1 MQNYNDSFQN
11 FKLIQAAD
19 VVGLSLRNTRIFT
32 MLLNGLG
39 IATHFHEF
47 ILGLVTSQ
55 NWDQV
60 KGMMEIPL
68 KKIARKVSPDDGE
81 IFKRTYNRM
90 KKNKPEY
97 FKWQDEQP
105 FVFIQT
111 ESRSYN
117 TGSYKTHTFYYL
129 PYHYV
134 ITRLFCLPKEISE
147 SQLRRA
153 VWEEVIRILGK
164 TDPVKVRGRRPRKP
178 EATARALRRIGN
190 DLVQET
196 GSLAAAAIYIEEADD
211 IPEEGVTIK
220 ELAEVLIG
228 NKGLNP

>member
-1 MQNYNDSFQN
+1 MKNYNDSDQN
-11 FKLIQAAD
+11 FKLVQAAES
-19 VVGLSLRNTRIFT
+19 VGLSLRNTRIFT

-60 KGMMEIPL
+60 NGMVEIPL

-81 IFKRTYNRM
+81 VFKRTYNRM

-97 FKWQDEQP
+97 FKWQAEQS
-105 FVFIQT
+105 FAFIQT

-117 TGSYKTHTFYYL
+117 TGSYKTHTLYYL
-129 PYHYV
+129 PYYHV
-134 ITRLFCLPKEISE
+134 IVRLFNLPDDLPE
-147 SQLRRA
+147 SKVRLA
-153 VWEEVIRILGK
+153 VWQECIRILGK
-164 TDPVKVRGRRPRKP
+164 TDPVKVRGRKVRKP
-178 EATARALRRIGN
+178 ETTARNLRRLGN

-196 GSLAAAAIYIEEADD
+196 GSLAAAAIYIEEADE
-211 IPEEGVTIK
+211 IPEEMVTIK

-228 NKGLNP
+228 NKGLSP